1 MGHLYSGGVWI
12 KKKAKIISD
21 EGITP
26 TIMESQY
33 TGGYDYR
40 TFNLLNWV
48 IYWPEPYIT
57 GQLPLVS
64 ELTSTDDYFYLP
76 ALGRYESG
84 SISGVGREVAYWSSS
99 SGAANGHDVNT
110 ACYLSV
116 FRNYISGVM
125 RWNRYTG
132 ARVEP
137 SWFK

>member
-1 MGHLYSGGVWI
+1 
-12 KKKAKIISD
+12 
-21 EGITP
+21 
-26 TIMESQY
+26 MESQY

-48 IYWPEPYIT
+48 IYWPSPFIM
-57 GQLPLVS
+57 GNLPLVS

-76 ALGRYESG
+76 ALGRYENGSLSG
-84 SISGVGREVAYWSSS
+84 IGEEVAYWSSS
-99 SGAANGHDVNT
+99 SGAANGHDGTT
-110 ACYLSV
+110 ACYFMAFKSWC
-116 FRNYISGVM
+116 GVS